1 MISRTPPS
9 TSFSASATIC
19 ATGRE
24 TSEPRVGYHAESA
37 ELVAAFLDGQE
48 SRDAPRTGLG
58 FIGRRQMD
66 ELVLD
71 GIFRFHDTLA
81 GASPL
86 QRVGKAMIGLRT
98 YDEIDR
104 RDAAENF
111 VALRLGHAAG
121 DADQHLAALERLG
134 LFSSR
139 RRPSSE

>member
-1 MISRTPPS
+1 
-9 TSFSASATIC
+9 
-19 ATGRE
+19 
-24 TSEPRVGYHAESA
+24 
-37 ELVAAFLDGQE
+37 
-48 SRDAPRTGLG
+48 
-58 FIGRRQMD
+58 MD

-134 LFSSR
+134 LFQFAQATELGIDLLRSLFADMTGVEQDEIGVFRTSVAT
-139 RRPSSE
+139 